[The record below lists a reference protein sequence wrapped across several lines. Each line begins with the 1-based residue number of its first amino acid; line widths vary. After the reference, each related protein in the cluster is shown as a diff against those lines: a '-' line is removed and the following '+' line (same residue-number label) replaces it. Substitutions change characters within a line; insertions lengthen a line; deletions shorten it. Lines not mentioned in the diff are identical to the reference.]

1 MCIEELP
8 YELSSRCDFRDKI
21 PVLKKIPFKKYREYF
36 EDEIPINILTSNQHI
51 VLNCL
56 LRQLGIKNITYEEG
70 FNNLVNG
77 GARRRD
83 ERGRFSSA
91 KEDALYITG
100 DQLEGRR
107 EEMQQQWETHSY
119 RNILEILN
127 REEPFDVFSGLREI
141 ELKEKDKFTDKFGRL
156 VTQRFDIDIP
166 TERYVEEI
174 LAYSV
179 ILSLRDELDVYW
191 SPRDT
196 ALQSIE
202 ITDSPVYALVETFG
216 N

>member
-1 MCIEELP
+1 
-8 YELSSRCDFRDKI
+8 
-21 PVLKKIPFKKYREYF
+21 
-36 EDEIPINILTSNQHI
+36 
-51 VLNCL
+51 
-56 LRQLGIKNITYEEG
+56 
-70 FNNLVNG
+70 
-77 GARRRD
+77 
-83 ERGRFSSA
+83 
-91 KEDALYITG
+91 
-100 DQLEGRR
+100 
-107 EEMQQQWETHSY
+107 
-119 RNILEILN
+119 
-127 REEPFDVFSGLREI
+127 VFSGLREI